1 MATYDKLTYNIPPY
15 QEGNV
20 VDLVF
25 DMDDNFPLNEVSD
38 ITFQIRTQRG
48 EIVMSKLKSL
58 NQINLTGRTITI
70 LFAPSE
76 TKDKS
81 GSHVYEIDFKNL
93 IGEPFAT
100 IGGTFII
107 NKEIN
112 TL

>member
-1 MATYDKLTYNIPPY
+1 MATYDKLTYSIPPY

-20 VDLVF
+20 VDFVF
-25 DMDDNFPLNEVSD
+25 DLDDNFPVDQVSD
-38 ITFQIRTQRG
+38 ITFQVRGQRG
-48 EIVMSKLKSL
+48 EIIMSKLKSL
-58 NQINLTGRTITI
+58 NQLSLVGRTVTI

-93 IGEPFAT
+93 VGEPFAT
-100 IGGTFII
+100 IGGSFII